1 MLSYPGQAEIEYAKI
16 LEKTFAERKIH
27 FRPASILS
35 LSHCRLFLNA
45 MVSLEKMARLA
56 MECRFDSL
64 GRSASEDAVA
74 PMSSGK
80 AADYA
85 LAKTKPGSPAPES
98 GGAGGIAA
106 RVDEKKLAV
115 LGEATR
121 HDVCAS
127 TFSPRS
133 SPLPGICH
141 AFTQDGRCVSLF
153 KTLYTNLCS
162 HQCAYCSNSAGC
174 MSKGQAFSYTP
185 EELARITLSLYRGNY
200 IEGLFLSSGIGR
212 NEERITE
219 KMIETIRLLRHENC
233 FSGYIHLKILPGSS
247 WSHIQEAMMLADRVS
262 INLEA
267 SSASHLS
274 EVCSTKSYESD
285 ILQRQRYIQR
295 LMREM
300 RSDEGRSILPA
311 GQTTQMVVGAGGESD
326 QEIFQRMIF
335 EYDEMGVKRTYY
347 SAFSPQQGTLLEA
360 RQAEALWRER
370 RLYQM
375 DWLYR
380 VYGFRPGEIRIAFD
394 ESGFLPNSDPKM
406 AIARES
412 LDLPI
417 DPNRA
422 SYRQLLR
429 VPGIGPKS
437 ARRIIARRASQ
448 AILSRSEL
456 AILGVRVRKASPF
469 LRINGWRDM
478 TLERWLD

>member
-1 MLSYPGQAEIEYAKI
+1 
-16 LEKTFAERKIH
+16 
-27 FRPASILS
+27 
-35 LSHCRLFLNA
+35 

-64 GRSASEDAVA
+64 GRSASEDAA
-74 PMSSGK
+74 SLMPHSNT
-80 AADYA
+80 ADCA
-85 LAKTKPGSPAPES
+85 SAKIEIGGCGPKNSPTEM
-98 GGAGGIAA
+98 IAD

-115 LGEATR
+115 LGEGTR

-133 SPLPGICH
+133 RPLPGICH

-153 KTLYTNLCS
+153 KTLYTNVCS
-162 HQCAYCSNSAGC
+162 HQCGYCSNSAGC
-174 MSKGQAFSYTP
+174 MNRGQAFSYTP

-200 IEGLFLSSGIGR
+200 VEGLFLSSGVGR
-212 NEERITE
+212 DEERITE
-219 KMIETIRLLRHENC
+219 KMIETIRQLRQEHC

-247 WSHIQEAMMLADRVS
+247 RSHIQEAMMLADRVS

-267 SSASHLS
+267 ASASHLS
-274 EVCSTKSYESD
+274 EICSTKSYESD

-295 LMREM
+295 LMTEL
-300 RSDEGRSILPA
+300 RSEDGRAILPA

-326 QEIFQRMIF
+326 EEIFQRMIF
-335 EYDEMGVKRTYY
+335 EYNEINVKRTYY

-360 RQAEALWRER
+360 RPAEALWRER

-380 VYGFRPGEIRIAFD
+380 VYGFRPSEIRYAFD

-406 AIARES
+406 AIAREF
-412 LDLPI
+412 LDLPL

-422 SYRQLLR
+422 SYQQLLR

-437 ARRIIARRASQ
+437 ARRIIARRKSQ
-448 AILSRSEL
+448 AILSRREL
-456 AILGVRVRKASPF
+456 AILGVRIRKAAPF
-469 LRINGWRDM
+469 LKINGWTEA
-478 TLERWLD
+478 TLERWQA

>member
-1 MLSYPGQAEIEYAKI
+1 
-16 LEKTFAERKIH
+16 
-27 FRPASILS
+27 
-35 LSHCRLFLNA
+35 
-45 MVSLEKMARLA
+45 
-56 MECRFDSL
+56 
-64 GRSASEDAVA
+64 
-74 PMSSGK
+74 
-80 AADYA
+80 
-85 LAKTKPGSPAPES
+85 
-98 GGAGGIAA
+98 
-106 RVDEKKLAV
+106 
-115 LGEATR
+115 
-121 HDVCAS
+121 
-127 TFSPRS
+127 
-133 SPLPGICH
+133 
-141 AFTQDGRCVSLF
+141 
-153 KTLYTNLCS
+153 
-162 HQCAYCSNSAGC
+162 

-311 GQTTQMVVGAGGESD
+311 GQTTQIVVGAGGESD

-412 LDLPI
+412 LDLPL

-422 SYRQLLR
+422 SYQQLLR

-437 ARRIIARRASQ
+437 ARRIIARRKSK

-456 AILGVRVRKASPF
+456 AILGVRIRKASPF
-469 LRINGWRDM
+469 LKINGWRDM